1 MLKQTYISPLSSQNA
16 AREETGERMGFL
28 FSLSPPPP
36 PPPLFGYLPGFRIF
50 PTLLLPA
57 SESRTSYHFGNVQG
71 QQMLICILLYEG
83 LKGKAVTDPSLC

>member
-28 FSLSPPPP
+28 FSLSPFP

-50 PTLLLPA
+50 HTLLLPA
-57 SESRTSYHFGNVQG
+57 SESRTGYHFGNVQG
-71 QQMLICILLYEG
+71 QQMFICILLYEG